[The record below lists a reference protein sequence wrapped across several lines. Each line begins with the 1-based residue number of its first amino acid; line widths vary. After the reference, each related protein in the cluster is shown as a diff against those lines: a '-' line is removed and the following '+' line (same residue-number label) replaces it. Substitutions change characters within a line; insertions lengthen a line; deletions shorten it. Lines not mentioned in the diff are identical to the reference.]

1 MHTLAVGST
10 VRVGNHS
17 LTPEEEARGVSPRL
31 PYVDE
36 AGAPVDPDTV
46 NIWLQAPTG
55 EVRSFAY
62 PTVGTGDTGLVQ
74 KEADGRFYVDWTP
87 VETED
92 GKWYW
97 SSVGAMSAGSSYSD
111 QDMFYVKRPGVS
123 LVATV
128 EGFLRARRARAPVL
142 PVTAP

>member
-17 LTPEEEARGVSPRL
+17 LTPEEEARGVPPRL

-46 NIWLQAPTG
+46 DIWLTAPTG
-55 EVRSFAY
+55 ETRSFAY
-62 PTVGTGDTGLVQ
+62 PSVGTGDTGLVQ

-87 VETED
+87 VAEED
-92 GKWYW
+92 GVWRW
-97 SSVGAMSAGSSYSD
+97 FSVGAITAGSSYSD
-111 QDMFYVKRPGVS
+111 QDVFFAKRPVVP
-123 LVATV
+123 VA
-128 EGFLRARRARAPVL
+128 AP
-142 PVTAP
+142 